1 MSRLCK
7 KTKNVTLAFL
17 CTPTDDHIIPQAARD
32 AAKTGFSKA
41 SWWQKLL
48 SAVGVLKPNF
58 ALKKVNDMCIV
69 DGIVGR
75 QGPNYA
81 LAKRLQHWRAIV
93 ARSNGYAV
101 SSNVAPS
108 TATQSVI
115 SNPQFAAGYYGWRYF
130 RPLEVFM
137 QDTSGAVMFALL
149 INDLRNPLSKANPTV
164 GLAHPLNLFTEQS
177 FHGGIWRCPFTVDS
191 VGVPAALSYYLQT
204 YGGAIVGAVGVLG
217 GCVKYIIG

>member
-1 MSRLCK
+1 M
-7 KTKNVTLAFL
+7 
-17 CTPTDDHIIPQAARD
+17 
-32 AAKTGFSKA
+32 GF
-41 SWWQKLL
+41 
-48 SAVGVLKPNF
+48 LKPNF
-58 ALKKVNDMCIV
+58 TVKPVNGMCIV
-69 DGIVGR
+69 EGIVGR

-93 ARSNGYAV
+93 ARSQGHKV

-130 RPLEVFM
+130 PPLEVFL

-149 INDLRNPLSKANPTV
+149 VNDLRNDLSKANPYV

-177 FHGGIWRCPFTVDS
+177 FHGGIWRCAYTIDS
-191 VGVPAALSYYLQT
+191 VGVPAALTFYVQK
-204 YGGAIVGAVGVLG
+204 YGAVAVGAIGVVVGAINYVIKGKLV
-217 GCVKYIIG
+217 